1 MSNKSLKYQYH
12 KNWKVNFETFDNYS
26 QDFYIL
32 AHQSVKLIFPFLMPM
47 QSSFSMTVGNF
58 AYHTKKISK
67 TKNDAFNF

>member
-32 AHQSVKLIFPFLMPM
+32 AFESPSKCQTNFSISNANAIIFFDD
-47 QSSFSMTVGNF
+47 SW
-58 AYHTKKISK
+58 
-67 TKNDAFNF
+67 